1 MFPGTSGGFDGGPRF
16 RDGPH
21 GTNKHQDRSSRV
33 DHPFERFTT
42 ACARFAGRPAMLFI
56 CMIVAALAVVA
67 FVEGSDQLMWG
78 ASLATSFVT
87 VLLLPIL
94 QETQNRD
101 SAALHAKIDELIKTN
116 ADARNAL
123 IGLENRP
130 VEEIEEIRADE
141 EAELGAEPDRAEP
154 PLAAP

>member
-1 MFPGTSGGFDGGPRF
+1 MD
-16 RDGPH
+16 
-21 GTNKHQDRSSRV
+21 

-42 ACARFAGRPAMLFI
+42 WWARFAGRPAMLFI
-56 CMIVAALAVVA
+56 CMVVAGLAVLA
-67 FVEGSDQLMWG
+67 FAMGNDRLMWG

-101 SAALHAKIDELIKTN
+101 SAALHAKLDELIKAN
-116 ADARNAL
+116 ADARDAL

-130 VEEIEEIRADE
+130 VEEIEEIRAE
-141 EAELGAEPDRAEP
+141 EEEGTSG
-154 PLAAP
+154 